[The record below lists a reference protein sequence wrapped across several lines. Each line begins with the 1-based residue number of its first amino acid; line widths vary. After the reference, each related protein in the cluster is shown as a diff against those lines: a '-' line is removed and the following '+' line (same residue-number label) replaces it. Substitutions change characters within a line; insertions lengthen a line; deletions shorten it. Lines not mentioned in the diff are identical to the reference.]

1 MPKQIINVGTIVN
14 DGSGDTLRAGAQKI
28 NSNFDDIYTKLGNGT
43 DLNLV
48 LDFTTQPTEGQ
59 VLQFNSITGKF
70 VPGEAGARGQIG
82 PSGPVGPV
90 GPTGIQGLPGEGN
103 VNGPTVSTANSVA
116 RYNGVSGKELKDSG
130 VSISDI
136 GAITAPVAASVIP
149 FYHANV
155 SAFPNATS
163 NVGAVAYSN
172 QTGKMYYATGGD
184 WLSLANDSGSVSS
197 IIAGTGIVIS
207 GSTGT
212 VSISVDPNFIIPGG
226 GGGAVDSSGFGGL
239 ADSLNADLTIDDV
252 AYPAIQRFTLTAV
265 DDLNWQV
272 DPYPGNDPTLYA
284 ISGTTIAFKINAGPR
299 HPLLIQT
306 GGGIAYDEGL
316 LHVSTSGVKSFGGDA
331 QGKFEGTLYWRI
343 PANAAGT
350 YRYLCLQHTQMLGDI
365 IVKDITTL

>member
-28 NSNFDDIYTKLGNGT
+28 NTNFNDIYTKLGNGT

-59 VLQFNSITGKF
+59 VLQYNSITGKF

-82 PSGPVGPV
+82 PTGPAGPI
-90 GPTGIQGLPGEGN
+90 GPTGVQGLPGEGN
-103 VNGPTVSTANSVA
+103 VNGPTTSTANAIA
-116 RYNGVSGKELKDSG
+116 RYNGVSGTELKDSG
-130 VSISDI
+130 VTISDV
-136 GAITAPVAASVIP
+136 GAIIAPVASSVIP
-149 FYHANV
+149 FYYSAV
-155 SAFPNATS
+155 SAFPNAIS
-163 NVGAVAYSN
+163 NVGALAYSN
-172 QTGKMYYATGGD
+172 QTGKMYYATGGE
-184 WLSLANDSGSVSS
+184 WLSLANDSGAVNG

-212 VSISVDPNFIIPGG
+212 VTISIDPTYIPDGG
-226 GGGAVDSSGFGGL
+226 GGGGIDSAGFGGL
-239 ADSLNADLTIDDV
+239 ADALNADLTIDDV

-265 DDLNWQV
+265 DDNNWQV

-306 GGGIAYDEGL
+306 SGGIAYDTGL
-316 LHVSTSGVKSFGGDA
+316 LHVSTSGEKSFDADA
-331 QGKFEGTLYWRI
+331 QGKVEGTLYWRI
-343 PANAAGT
+343 PADISGT
-350 YRYLCLQHTQMLGDI
+350 YRYLCLQHTAMMGDI
-365 IVKDITTL
+365 IIKDITTL